1 MVSYQVLSCC
11 FENTESS
18 GEEAGEWVMPV
29 LLQTHVCPTHLSAT
43 SVDPLFSPFM
53 QPQQSPLPSASVCH
67 FVPNGLLV
75 PCS

>member
-1 MVSYQVLSCC
+1 MVFYQVLSCC

-18 GEEAGEWVMPV
+18 GEEAGEWVRPV

-53 QPQQSPLPSASVCH
+53 PTPAVPSAIHKCLSLC
-67 FVPNGLLV
+67 P
-75 PCS
+75 